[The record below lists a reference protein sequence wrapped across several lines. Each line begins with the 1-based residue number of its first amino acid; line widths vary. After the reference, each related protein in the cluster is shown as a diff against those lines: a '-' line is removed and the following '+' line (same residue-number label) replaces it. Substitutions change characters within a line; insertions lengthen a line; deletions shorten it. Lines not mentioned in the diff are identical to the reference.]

1 MQKVLLIFL
10 ICSALAFVESKP
22 DKNMDWWTK
31 GNAVI
36 YKSNTFEEAV
46 GKDKDIVVQFCAQ
59 FSADCHN
66 IVTEYEKLVELYTGD
81 NAKRKDVVIAKLDG
95 WTFNAVPQEYG
106 IRNFPEIVLF
116 KKGSKEIASK
126 FEGEAPERTAEK
138 MSEWIEKALSEV
150 SGSEKSEE
158 PPKNEDGIPQA
169 DRPAAS
175 SQENNTVPPPTQ
187 QQTQTQEPPKPA
199 ETQQTQQ
206 TQQTVQTTDDDKK
219 ELKLVLNTTLLQGQ
233 FDDLTTRLGTI
244 VAGIKDSENVATRNF
259 DELKGQLQAQRQEI
273 TNLQNTIRTF
283 EAQKTELNNLLTHVK
298 EHTARIDLLGQGI
311 ANNKKDLISSVQ
323 ETTQKS
329 LEEVRAGIEKI
340 KNKVHESKPEEPK
353 ESGMGGITMLLIGA
367 VIGGAVGFV
376 VSGLTGKKTK
386 KGYLLD

>member
-1 MQKVLLIFL
+1 
-10 ICSALAFVESKP
+10 
-22 DKNMDWWTK
+22 
-31 GNAVI
+31 
-36 YKSNTFEEAV
+36 
-46 GKDKDIVVQFCAQ
+46 
-59 FSADCHN
+59 
-66 IVTEYEKLVELYTGD
+66 LVELYTGD
-81 NAKRKDVVIAKLDG
+81 NAKRKDIVIAKLDG
-95 WTFNAVPQEYG
+95 WTFNAIPQEYG

-138 MSEWIEKALSEV
+138 MSEWIEKALSTV
-150 SGSEKSEE
+150 SGSVKSEE
-158 PPKNEDGIPQA
+158 SPKDADGIPQA
-169 DRPAAS
+169 DKPSAT
-175 SQENNTVPPPTQ
+175 SQENNAVPPPT
-187 QQTQTQEPPKPA
+187 QTQTQEPAKPA

-206 TQQTVQTTDDDKK
+206 QQTVQTTDDDKK

-244 VAGIKDSENVATRNF
+244 VAGIKDSESVNNRNF
-259 DELKGQLQAQRQEI
+259 EELKLQLQAQRQEM

-283 EAQKTELNNLLTHVK
+283 EAQKTELNNLLTHMK
-298 EHTARIDLLGQGI
+298 EHSSRIDLLGQGI
-311 ANNKKDLISSVQ
+311 ANNKKDLINSVQ

-329 LEEVRAGIEKI
+329 LEEVRTGIEKI
-340 KNKVHESKPEEPK
+340 RNKVNEPKSEPPK

-376 VSGLTGKKTK
+376 VAGLTGKKSK